1 MTTAPPGGILVP
13 LGNAPWTKQRYLL
26 RHDRMTLGRGSD
38 CDIHLPIPAVSRL
51 HAELQWQGERLIL
64 NHRSQ
69 TNTTVVNNFPI
80 TTSVE
85 LRSGDVVEIADSIA
99 FRVELFN
106 VDDELTTEP
115 HAFATRRMCAVL
127 VADVAGYSRLMER
140 NEARTVAQFRGC
152 LEIFE
157 RQLVE
162 VGGRMTNVAGDGVVA
177 TFANVLS
184 GLRSAIAIQRRFREL
199 NADSP
204 ADEQIRFRMGFTAGD
219 VVFDAA
225 SGVHGDAVNLAARL
239 ERMAPPGEIYVSGA
253 TVDQVH
259 DFERDLFCFVRQE
272 QPKNLSRVI
281 QIYQVALD

>member
-26 RHDRMTLGRGSD
+26 RHDRTTLGRGSD

-51 HAELQWQGERLIL
+51 HAELHWQGDRLIL
-64 NHRSQ
+64 EHRSQ

-80 TTSVE
+80 PTSVE

-106 VDDELTTEP
+106 IDDQLTTEP

-127 VADVAGYSRLMER
+127 VADVASYSRLMER
-140 NEARTVAQFRGC
+140 NEASTVAQFRDC
-152 LEIFE
+152 LAIFE
-157 RQLVE
+157 REVLH
-162 VGGRMTNVAGDGVVA
+162 VGGRMINVAGDGVVA
-177 TFANVLS
+177 TFTNILS
-184 GLRSAIAIQRRFREL
+184 GLRSAIAIQRGFREL
-199 NADSP
+199 SAERP
-204 ADEQIRFRMGFTAGD
+204 RDEQMRFRMGFTAGD
-219 VVFDAA
+219 VLFDAA

-259 DFERDLFCFVRQE
+259 DLERDLLCFVRQE
-272 QPKNLSRVI
+272 QPKNLSRMI
-281 QIYQVALD
+281 QIYQVVIN